1 MKTRRCSF
9 LTSLVGL
16 LVLVPCTA
24 QEPKRIGEDPFGR
37 AGTHADDPFGSDTGG
52 RPTPRHGRAEVKR
65 GAAKV
70 IGRAAADGALNPA
83 EQIRTELGNKTTIS
97 FIEVP
102 LSDAVSKL
110 SETHEIPILID
121 ARALEEIGLSSDET
135 VNLSVKNISLR
146 SALRLLLNGK
156 QLTYMIRDEVL
167 VITTAESA
175 EQNLSLRVFP
185 ISPTLVG
192 SEEEIIRAV
201 QATVVPDIWQS
212 LGGPASIVRVN
223 NTLVVSATEQVLEE
237 VDSLLKM
244 LAAAVKETADSPKAP
259 INAGGH

>member
-1 MKTRRCSF
+1 MKTPRGSF
-9 LTSLVGL
+9 LTSLFGL
-16 LVLVPCTA
+16 LVLAPCTA
-24 QEPKRIGEDPFGR
+24 QEPKRTFEDPFGR
-37 AGTHADDPFGSDTGG
+37 PGTHGDDPFGSGSGTK
-52 RPTPRHGRAEVKR
+52 PAPRRGRAEVKR
-65 GAAKV
+65 GVAKV
-70 IGRAAADGALNPA
+70 IGQAAPEGEINPA
-83 EQIRTELGNKTTIS
+83 KQIRNELANQTTIS

-102 LSDAVSKL
+102 LSSAACQL

-121 ARALEEIGLSSDET
+121 SRALEEIGLSSDET

-146 SALRLLLNGK
+146 SALRLLLNGM

-185 ISPTLVG
+185 LSPTFVG
-192 SEEEIIRAV
+192 SEEEIVRAV

-212 LGGPASIVRVN
+212 LGGPASIVRVK

-237 VDSLLKM
+237 VDSLLES
-244 LAAAVKETADSPKAP
+244 LAAAVKETADSRRAP
-259 INAGGH
+259 INAKGH